1 MECPP
6 HRPLAGPGR
15 IHRTWSGRSLDTCV
29 QRRDVLDRRR
39 GVRLPSPQ
47 MAIKSKS
54 PPRKRPPGRA
64 LNGTPESR
72 LTRADWLTAALD
84 ALISDGVE
92 NVKVLPLA
100 ERLGVSRS
108 SFYWFFRSREHLLD
122 LLLERWR
129 DGNTRVIV
137 EKAAAPAATITQ
149 GVLNIFICW

>member
-1 MECPP
+1 MT
-6 HRPLAGPGR
+6 L
-15 IHRTWSGRSLDTCV
+15 
-29 QRRDVLDRRR
+29 
-39 GVRLPSPQ
+39 
-47 MAIKSKS
+47 KSKAS
-54 PPRKRPPGRA
+54 PRKRLAARA

-72 LTRADWLTAALD
+72 LTREDWLTAALD

-129 DGNTRVIV
+129 DVNTRVIV
-137 EKAAAPAATITQ
+137 EQ
-149 GVLNIFICW
+149 GGGARGHHHPGRAQHLHLLDG